1 MISAPWVPSG
11 QHSGRTRRAR
21 SAWDS
26 QVIVARVTIGDPTI
40 TGGRVA
46 VIRTGSAVLR
56 RILGRRLRKLREQAG
71 YTLEAAAPLLEWS
84 TSKLSRIENA
94 QQLVDVHGVKS
105 MLDLYDAGGDRWA
118 ELLDLTRAARQNG
131 WWRAYGMGDT
141 SYVGF
146 EAAAVQVQEYAAGF
160 VPGLLQVPGYS
171 RALFEASVVPRSPAE
186 VDREVAIRT
195 IRQRRLT
202 DADDPLGLV
211 AVVDEA
217 VLRNP
222 VGGPAV
228 HAAQLAHLVAAAELP
243 SVTLQ
248 VLPAGVGAHAAMGS
262 GFVVLGFGDLG
273 EPDMAYVEH
282 ALGAAHVEGER
293 EVATARRKLDQLR
306 RIAPGPAESLVLLR
320 SLVPA

>member
-1 MISAPWVPSG
+1 M
-11 QHSGRTRRAR
+11 
-21 SAWDS
+21 
-26 QVIVARVTIGDPTI
+26 
-40 TGGRVA
+40 A

-71 YTLEAAAPLLEWS
+71 HTLESAAPLLEWS
-84 TSKLSRIENA
+84 TSKLARIETA

-105 MLDLYDAGGDRWA
+105 MLDLYDAGGDQWA
-118 ELLDLTRAARQNG
+118 ELLDLTRAARRNG
-131 WWRAYGMGDT
+131 WWRGYGLGDT

-171 RALFEASVVPRSPAE
+171 RALFEASVVARTPAE
-186 VDREVAIRT
+186 VDREVEIRT

-202 DADDPLGLV
+202 DLDDPLALV

-222 VGGPAV
+222 VGGPVV
-228 HAAQLAHLVAAAELP
+228 HSTQLAHLVTAAQLP
-243 SVTLQ
+243 TVELQ
-248 VLPAGVGAHAAMGS
+248 VLPAGSGAHASMSS
-262 GFVVLGFGDLG
+262 GFAVLAFGDLG

-282 ALGAAHVEGER
+282 ALGAAHVEGEG
-293 EVATARRKLDQLR
+293 EVGTARKKFDQLR
-306 RIAPGPAESLVLLR
+306 RIAQGPAESLDFLR
-320 SLVPA
+320 SLVRCEAGPRREHDEGAGDGPRRIGLAHEQLQRR